1 MIVIGGGLAGLAAGV
16 ALAESGWRV
25 RLFEQRPFLGGRATS
40 YVLPDGEHVDNCQH
54 VTLGCCTN
62 LEDFYR
68 RIGAAG
74 KIKFFDR
81 LLFLDPQGRRGKMQ
95 AGFLPAPFHLTGSFA
110 AFAPL
115 SLLDKLSIARA
126 MLDILQTQGNPADL
140 QEKGGISMLEWLR
153 RRGQTKRAIERFWR
167 VVLVSAL
174 DEELDRTDARFGV
187 DVFWKVFLSNSTG
200 YRMGVPAVPLANL
213 YDGCKSEIER
223 RGGEVVLRAPVRG
236 LKMESGELAGIR
248 LDEGREET
256 ADAYVFAVPHAV
268 LAELLPQSMKQ
279 SDPALSNL
287 EKIKVAPITGVHFWF
302 DRPVMKEPFVTLL
315 DTTTQWIFNKT
326 ALYGDSN
333 GQANTALTGQYLQL
347 VISASYDLLQKPRQ
361 EIIDLCLE
369 EVRKALPAARNAEL
383 VKATVI
389 KEAAATFSPE
399 PGVDRWRP
407 RQQTSIPRLFLA
419 GDWTDTGWPATMEGA
434 VRSGYLAAEALLRSD
449 GTPLK
454 FLQPDLPPD
463 GFIAMWLGKHTALV
477 DSPDVR
483 RQSTRA
489 LIGLRKNGEKSLDSE
504 TYVREP
510 RKGDRLRRFGS

>member
-1 MIVIGGGLAGLAAGV
+1 LKSVIVIGGGLAGLAAGV
-16 ALAESGWRV
+16 ALAESGWHV

-62 LEDFYR
+62 LDDFYR

-81 LLFLDPQGRRGKMQ
+81 LVFLDPQGRKGEML
-95 AGFLPAPFHLTGSFA
+95 AGFLPAPFHLTGSFVT
-110 AFAPL
+110 FAPL
-115 SLLDKLSIARA
+115 TLLDKLSIARA
-126 MLDILQTQGNPADL
+126 MLDILRTQGQPVDL
-140 QEKGGISMLEWLR
+140 QENGGISMLEWLR

-187 DVFWKVFLSNSTG
+187 DVFWKAFLSNSTG

-248 LDEGREET
+248 FDEAREES
-256 ADAYVFAVPHAV
+256 ADAYVFAVPHTA
-268 LAELLPQSMKQ
+268 LAELLPESVKQ
-279 SDPALSNL
+279 SDPSLSNL
-287 EKIKVAPITGVHFWF
+287 DKIRVSPITGVHFWF
-302 DRPVMKEPFVTLL
+302 DRAVMREPFVTLL

-326 ALYGDSN
+326 ALYSDSN
-333 GQANTALTGQYLQL
+333 GEGKQSIQGQYLQL

-361 EIIDLCLE
+361 EIIDLCLA
-369 EVRKALPAARNAEL
+369 EVRQALPAARHAEL

-407 RQQTSIPRLFLA
+407 KQQTAVPRLFLA
-419 GDWTDTGWPATMEGA
+419 GDWTATGWPATMEGA
-434 VRSGYLAAEALLRSD
+434 VRSGYLAAEAVLRADS
-449 GTPLK
+449 TPRV
-454 FLQPDLPPD
+454 FLQPDLAPD
-463 GFIAMWLGKHTALV
+463 GFISMWLGQHN
-477 DSPDVR
+477 SP
-483 RQSTRA
+483 T
-489 LIGLRKNGEKSLDSE
+489 L
-504 TYVREP
+504 T
-510 RKGDRLRRFGS
+510 